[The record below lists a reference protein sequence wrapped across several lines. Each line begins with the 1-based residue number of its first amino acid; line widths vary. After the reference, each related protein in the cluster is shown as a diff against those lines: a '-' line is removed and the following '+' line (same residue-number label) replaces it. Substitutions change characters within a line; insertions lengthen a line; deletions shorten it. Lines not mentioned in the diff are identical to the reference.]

1 MITVL
6 RRLLADES
14 GVVTA
19 EVAFYVPVAVLVVC
33 VLWAYGVTATAG
45 STVLHAAMNAAR
57 TASQA
62 PNAARAQ
69 NDAFLVAQEV
79 LHEHNLRCR
88 SLTVTVD
95 TTGFSVPVGQPAQVT
110 VDVTCLIDLADLYVP
125 GVPGEKTLHERQ
137 ISPLD
142 TFRGRQ

>member
-1 MITVL
+1 MTTVL
-6 RRLLADES
+6 RRLLADDT

-19 EVAFYVPVAVLVVC
+19 EVAFYVPVAVLIVC
-33 VLWAYGVTATAG
+33 VLWAYGATATAG
-45 STVLHAAMNAAR
+45 SAVLHAAMNAAR
-57 TASQA
+57 AASQA
-62 PNAARAQ
+62 PTATRAQ
-69 NDAFLVAQEV
+69 SDAFLVAQEI

-88 SLTVTVD
+88 SLAVTVD
-95 TTGFSVPVGQPAQVT
+95 TAGFRVPVGQPAQVS

-125 GVPGEKTLHERQ
+125 GVPGEKTLHEHQ